1 VEVEQAAEVVRNDGW
16 RRDRPAGRCPSPF
29 RGAGDGTHHL
39 DVLEGRETSG
49 REVREVRDLHKLE
62 SDRTRKKPRAL
73 RERGS
78 SQGEQPDLRNWIGE
92 GPRGRRQRPRREA
105 KGQSRSSEAMCCY
118 PESLHTLKNPS
129 NSERVATSRERRS
142 KADQPAIPAGPEG
155 KTRRFGA
162 ESEPMACKPLKRRV
176 ASLQEP
182 RPR

>member
-1 VEVEQAAEVVRNDGW
+1 
-16 RRDRPAGRCPSPF
+16 
-29 RGAGDGTHHL
+29 
-39 DVLEGRETSG
+39 
-49 REVREVRDLHKLE
+49 
-62 SDRTRKKPRAL
+62 
-73 RERGS
+73 
-78 SQGEQPDLRNWIGE
+78 
-92 GPRGRRQRPRREA
+92 
-105 KGQSRSSEAMCCY
+105 MCCY